1 MSEHNI
7 NYINT
12 MLRKIRKRLLM
23 CSIGLLLLSYA
34 FASNQLPLYKFKRLT
49 TLNGLPS
56 NDIQKIYQ
64 GKDGYIWMASKNGL
78 YQYNGYTFKV
88 FKSNLYHPD
97 LLSNNNILCLEE
109 DNEHRIWLGTHKG
122 LNMLDRKTGQIKQIN
137 RKEFVNNSISTILA
151 TKSGKLLLGTDQGL
165 YQYIFETDSCI
176 LYGRNNTNEVFPE
189 TAVKSILED
198 SYGHIWIGTWNNG
211 LFRYDPEKGKY
222 YSYPQ
227 MNEGNSAH
235 VLFED
240 SRKRIW
246 VGTWGGGLQLLE
258 NAYDVENVKWKTF
271 LYQKNNPN
279 SIFHNIIYDICEDTN
294 SKTIWIGTSRGLS
307 VLTDEEQGIF
317 TNYSP
322 GSSEYTI
329 SDSEVNSL
337 MCDSQGMIW
346 LGLLRGG
353 VNTVS
358 TRKPFFKSYALDLIK
373 KEMNT
378 NSVTNIFFD
387 KENNILW
394 LGIGNSGL
402 VQYNRNTHQYK
413 RISEI
418 DGFSTLTHQPS
429 ILTFTKLASNGQL
442 WIGTYN
448 TGIYVYDKHEKG
460 KQKIKMYETSNTPWL
475 SGDRVYCIYEDNE
488 FNKWIGTNYGMTMLA
503 PDGSFL
509 RLDSLECEGK
519 KFRSAVIIDI
529 KPGKDKELWI
539 ASNNNGAYRISYK
552 GNKLDDYKL
561 ANYSVTNGKLNSV
574 NVSCIHIDRKG
585 RIWAAGEGGGLSLYD
600 RKKDSF
606 IPVHLNWNL
615 PGDAIF
621 NILEDKQGNL
631 WMGTNAGLM
640 KLNVEDDLK
649 TISYRLYTTSDGLLD
664 NFFTRKG
671 AVQTTDGEFFFG
683 SYQGMNSF
691 YPDQLLEDMPFM
703 PPTVITDIKIH
714 NRSWGELN
722 AKARNDISKFTPEFA
737 KRIKLNYK
745 NNNFNIEFAT
755 LGYETPMQHIY
766 AYKLEGVDEQWQY
779 TNSSRRFA
787 YYNNLKP
794 GTYQFKLKATNANG
808 VWNDHET
815 NLEVVILPPPWE
827 TWWAYI
833 IYMTIATMVI
843 TFIYRMMSNRMKLQN
858 ELQLREIQKAKAEEV
873 NHAKLQFFTNITHEL
888 LTPLT
893 IISASVDELRM
904 LMPQHTAQYQVMTS
918 NINRLIRLLQQI
930 LEFRKAETGNLKL
943 KVSRADLSTFV
954 SNNVESFRPLIKKKQ
969 MNFSV
974 SCTPTPFLAWFDPD
988 KVDKILYNLL
998 SNAAKYNKA
1007 GGNIVV
1013 ALEEDRIEKCAVLTV
1028 ADDGEGM
1035 SKEAQKDL
1043 FRRFYEGDYRKFRT
1057 IGTGIG
1063 LSLTKDLVTLHGG
1076 EITVE
1081 SELGKG
1087 TCFKV
1092 KLPVYRGAFKEEE
1105 IDDAITET
1113 EEGLQNPLEISD
1125 DETNAMQETENKPN
1139 LLLIEDNE
1147 DLLQLMVKL
1156 LGVEYT
1162 VFTATNG
1169 REGLDIIKEE
1179 DIDLVVSDI
1188 MMPVMDG
1195 IEFCKEVKNNFET
1208 CHIPVLLLTAK
1219 TSEADRAN
1227 AYESGADSYLCKPF
1241 NLTVLHARIN
1251 NLLKARERTNRDF
1264 KKQLVFEAKELNYT
1278 SIDEEFLQ
1286 KAIDCVHRHLDDPE
1300 YDQAQFVED
1309 MGTSRSTLFRKMK
1322 SLTGLSYVSF
1332 IRNVRLKAACQ
1343 IMEEKKNVRISE
1355 LAYAVG
1361 FNDPRYFSTCFKKE
1375 FGMQPREYFD
1385 RFVMGQEVKSTS
1397 EDPGVS
1403 A

>member
-1 MSEHNI
+1 
-7 NYINT
+7 
-12 MLRKIRKRLLM
+12 MLRKTLKRILM
-23 CSIGLLLLSYA
+23 CLLGFLFSYA
-34 FASNQLPLYKFKRLT
+34 LAGNGLPVYKFKRLT

-78 YQYNGYTFKV
+78 YQYDGYTFKV
-88 FKSNLYHPD
+88 FKSNLYHPN

-109 DNEHRIWLGTHKG
+109 DYEHRIWIGTHKG
-122 LNMLDRKTGQIKQIN
+122 LNMLDRKTGQIRQIN
-137 RKEFVNNSISTILA
+137 RKEFINNSISTILA
-151 TKSGKLLLGTDQGL
+151 TKSGQLLFGTDQGL
-165 YQYIFETDSCI
+165 YQYIYETDSCI
-176 LYGRNNTNEVFPE
+176 LYGRNNTDGILPE
-189 TAVKSILED
+189 TSIKSILED
-198 SYGHIWIGTWNNG
+198 SYGHIWIGTWNHG
-211 LFRYDPEKGKY
+211 LFRYDPEKNKY
-222 YSYPQ
+222 YSYPR
-227 MNEGNSAH
+227 MNEINSAH

-271 LYQKNNPN
+271 LNRKDNPN
-279 SIFHNIIYDICEDTN
+279 SILHNIIYDICEDIN
-294 SKTIWIGTSRGLS
+294 SKKIWIGTTNGLS
-307 VLTDEEQGIF
+307 ILTDEEQGIF
-317 TNYSP
+317 TNYFP
-322 GSSEYTI
+322 GKSEETI
-329 SDSEVNSL
+329 SDNEVNSL
-337 MCDSQGMIW
+337 ICDSQGMIW

-353 VNTVS
+353 INMVS
-358 TRKPFFKSYALDLIK
+358 TRKAFFKSHTLDFIK
-373 KEMNT
+373 EEMKT
-378 NSVTNIFFD
+378 NSVTNLFID
-387 KENNILW
+387 EEDNVMW
-394 LGIGNSGL
+394 LGIGNAGL
-402 VQYNRNTHQYK
+402 VQYDRNTHKYK
-413 RISEI
+413 WASELE
-418 DGFSTLTHQPS
+418 GFSSLTRLPS
-429 ILTFTKLASNGQL
+429 IMAFTKLSSNGQI

-448 TGIYVYDKHEKG
+448 TGIYVYDKKKKG
-460 KQKIKMYETSNTPWL
+460 KDRIKIYETSNTPWL
-475 SGDRVYCIYEDNE
+475 TGDRVYCIYEDDE
-488 FNKWIGTNYGMTMLA
+488 YNKWMGTNYGMSMLA
-503 PDGSFL
+503 PDGHYL
-509 RLDSLECEGK
+509 RLDSLECEGRR
-519 KFRSAVIIDI
+519 FRSAVIIDI
-529 KPGKDKELWI
+529 KSGPDKELWV
-539 ASNNNGAYRISYK
+539 ASNNNGVYRIS
-552 GNKLDDYKL
+552 GRGDKLSDYAL
-561 ANYSVTNGKLNSV
+561 ANYSVINGKLNSV
-574 NVSCIHIDRKG
+574 NVSCIHIDAKG
-585 RIWAAGEGGGLSLYD
+585 RIWAGGEGGGLSLYD
-600 RKKDSF
+600 KEQDSF
-606 IPVHLNWNL
+606 VPVHLNWNL

-631 WMGTNAGLM
+631 WMGTNTGLI
-640 KLNVEDDLK
+640 KLNVGDDLQ

-671 AVQTTDGEFFFG
+671 AAKAANGEFFFG
-683 SYQGMNSF
+683 SYQGLNSF
-691 YPDQLLEDMPFM
+691 YPEKLLEDMPFM
-703 PPTVITDIKIH
+703 PPVVITDLKIH
-714 NRSWGELN
+714 NCSWDEIDE
-722 AKARNDISKFTPEFA
+722 KRRNNISKLAPEFT
-737 KRIKLNYK
+737 KRIRLNYK
-745 NNNFNIEFAT
+745 NNNFNIEFSI
-755 LGYETPMQHIY
+755 LGYETPMQHMY
-766 AYKLEGVDEQWQY
+766 AYKLEGMDEQWQY
-779 TNSSRRFA
+779 TSSSRRFA

-794 GTYQFKLKATNANG
+794 GTYQFKLKGTNANG
-808 VWNDHET
+808 VWSDHVA
-815 NLEVVILPPPWE
+815 NMEVVILPPPWE

-833 IYMTIATMVI
+833 IYAAIIVMIVV
-843 TFIYRMMSNRMKLQN
+843 FVYRMMSNRLKLQN
-858 ELQLREIQKAKAEEV
+858 ELQFREIEKAKAEEV

-904 LMPQHTAQYQVMTS
+904 QMPQHAAQYQVMTS

-943 KVSRADLSTFV
+943 KVSRADLSAFV
-954 SNNVESFRPLIKKKQ
+954 SNSVESFRPLIKKKQ

-974 SCTPTPFLAWFDPD
+974 SCLPEPFPAWFDPD

-1007 GGNIVV
+1007 GGKISIE
-1013 ALEEDRIEKCAVLTV
+1013 LKEDKVEKCAILII

-1043 FRRFYEGDYRKFRT
+1043 FRRFYEGDYRKFKT

-1081 SELGKG
+1081 SEEG
-1087 TCFKV
+1087 TGTRFKV
-1092 KLPVYRGAFKEEE
+1092 KLPIYRGAFKEEE
-1105 IDDAITET
+1105 IDDTTVIAGQ
-1113 EEGLQNPLEISD
+1113 EEVQAPVEFCD
-1125 DETNAMQETENKPN
+1125 DELDAMPEDMGNKYR

-1156 LGVEYT
+1156 LGVEYA

-1169 REGLDIIKEE
+1169 QEGLDVVREE

-1208 CHIPVLLLTAK
+1208 CHIPILLLTAK
-1219 TSEADRAN
+1219 NSEADRAN
-1227 AYESGADSYLCKPF
+1227 AYESGADSFLNKPF

-1251 NLLKARERTNRDF
+1251 NLLKARERMNRDF

-1286 KAIDCVHRHLDDPE
+1286 KAIDCVHSHLDDPE

-1385 RFVMGQEVKSTS
+1385 RFVMGQDKNHPETS
-1397 EDPGVS
+1397 EDVTH
-1403 A
+1403 